1 MTSFQLITLILGAAT
16 LFYYAWYGVQ
26 IYRTTTHAEDYI
38 LVARHLS
45 RNDYTQ
51 TFVATSTSLATALTF
66 FFAYGSQFGLALIIS
81 PIMFSLGVILF
92 RKVTALMAADNFFES
107 GTTLHQYILSKY
119 DSSSVKNI
127 ATVISLLGYLGIFV
141 IELYVGVKIFTI
153 FSPDPGWQAFIAV
166 VLLFFIFIYVY
177 LGGYPAVIK
186 TDNLQLKLIAVGVG
200 LLLLTFIIS
209 ISSRGLW
216 GEVVSMQ
223 YMNPLPSALPWF
235 FVVVMIV
242 GNVPFQMLKMSNWHR
257 AAASGNYER
266 AKSALSKGWKFTFL
280 IWLVATICGILGGV
294 IAKDAGIEG
303 FDLIKA
309 FSLLSN
315 EIGNGSIFQLATQYI
330 VYPLLFCGAIAAL
343 ISTADSAFMP
353 ILATYIFDI
362 RYQGQNIERSEE
374 FSSEVLAS
382 TRKVVILFM
391 MAGVS
396 LYILLTYVLNLQFI
410 HLLFIFF
417 NQQLVLF
424 PVVWFALMNSKEEC
438 SSFGS
443 SAIVSMIVA
452 GIATWA
458 LALYGGAN
466 QRDDLVMLSSV
477 VGFVGSILTFYL
489 VKPSAVMR
497 LSVWRKV

>member
-1 MTSFQLITLILGAAT
+1 MTSFQLITLILSAVT

-26 IYRTTTHAEDYI
+26 IYRNTTRAEEYI

-45 RNDYTQ
+45 RKDYTQ

-66 FFAYGSQFGLALIIS
+66 FFAFGAQFGLALIIA

-92 RKVTALMAADNFFES
+92 RKITSIMADDKFFEN

-119 DSSSVKNI
+119 DSSFVKNI
-127 ATVISLLGYLGIFV
+127 ATAISLLGYLGIFV

-166 VLLFFIFIYVY
+166 ILLLLVFLYVY

-186 TDNLQLKLIAVGVG
+186 TDSLQLKLITVGVG
-200 LLLLTFIIS
+200 LLLLTFIVS

-216 GEVVSMQ
+216 GEVLSMQ
-223 YMNPLPSALPWF
+223 YMNPLPNALPWF

-257 AAASGNYER
+257 AAASGDYGR
-266 AKSALSKGWKFTFL
+266 AKSALSGGWKFTFL
-280 IWLVATICGILGGV
+280 IWFVATICGILGGV
-294 IAKDAGIEG
+294 IAKNAGIEG
-303 FDLIKA
+303 FDINKA

-315 EIGNGSIFQLATQYI
+315 EIGNGTIFQIATQYI

-343 ISTADSAFMP
+343 ISTADSAFIP
-353 ILATYIFDI
+353 ILATYVFDM
-362 RYQGQNIERSEE
+362 RYQGQDIDSSDE

-391 MAGVS
+391 MAGVL
-396 LYILLTYVLNLQFI
+396 LYVLLTYVLNLQFI

-438 SSFGS
+438 SSYSS
-443 SAIVSMIVA
+443 SAIISMIVA

-477 VGFVGSILTFYL
+477 VGFVGSILVFYL
-489 VKPSAVMR
+489 IKPSAMMR
-497 LSVWRKV
+497 LSMW